1 MSTSTAQSYGIH
13 VVFRFHGNFYHS
25 YRGDTP
31 DEKGFGK
38 DIRIIRHL
46 IETLDRF
53 NADGVPVKGTWD
65 FENYFSLET
74 IMPEYCPELIEGMQR
89 RVRENGD
96 EAQVMSYNNGM
107 VNAHTAHEFDAA
119 IAQAITNQK
128 QSGLADMFGNFGPMV
143 RPQEMMFTPKHLDM
157 YPHHGITSISLFY
170 SSLPFNGFSN
180 FVPELSM
187 KERYNPLTLTYPGI
201 EGSMVLVP
209 AYNVGDVLD
218 NISLRHWVKRLR
230 RKQLKMDDP
239 SDLLILIDMDADDEF
254 WYGFDVPVISKMYST
269 GRGLAGLIESVKDLD
284 YVSFTTPSEYL
295 KDHKPVNEISF
306 GQDTADGSFDGMAS
320 WAEKWSNQELW
331 TGIERSRILE
341 LQTRRLL
348 EMNGISNDP
357 EIEGHLSRAF
367 ELRVRAL
374 STTHFGMAA
383 PVMNV
388 TRLNTAKRLVAESV
402 ASAGKAFELAVKA
415 GGEAGTEKGFTLV
428 DYTRGITTDTVTYNA
443 RPSRALVR
451 IPLKGFD
458 EENTI
463 YGLTDGKGNPV
474 PHVLQRN
481 GEGSIENLMV
491 IASMEAKGKN
501 DFILVHEEGEGEPPI
516 PAVSVEI
523 SRDSVRNDFLVLR
536 LDKKGNPVELKCNGN
551 VMQADPLVNS
561 CITYRGKRREV
572 KQWEIT
578 DMRRC
583 SGGTAGLIQ
592 MKGSIPI
599 GKGQTVNV
607 QREFMMAAN
616 LPYLYVNVTVQY
628 PQTHFKKFNR
638 GRAERLEQQWD
649 ARWHEVMP
657 CQLNP
662 GITGVKG
669 APVRVWKHNYV
680 NHVSTYDLNYGEF
693 SKNRELDSCNNHI
706 TSGWVALTDGKLGL
720 LCAQTSD
727 VLSSLAFC
735 PLRTRIKRGKTSVYM
750 NPFGSYTGSQ
760 YKYAS
765 AYTGL
770 GRGVAIHLSASD
782 HISPYAPSYNG
793 KTQTF
798 SLMLAPYAGDCPP
811 EEVQADAAAF
821 SYPYMLL
828 SGSELIGEP
837 PHRNWEEF

>member
-1 MSTSTAQSYGIH
+1 MSRKDNSSYGIH

-46 IETLDRF
+46 IDTLDRF

-96 EAQVMSYNNGM
+96 EVQVMSYNNGM
-107 VNAHTAHEFDAA
+107 MNAHTAHEFDAA
-119 IAQAITNQK
+119 ISRAITNEK
-128 QSGLADMFGNFGPMV
+128 QSGLVDMFGGFGPMV

-157 YPHHGITSISLFY
+157 YPRHGITSISLFY

-180 FVPELSM
+180 FVPQLSV
-187 KERYNPLTLTYPGI
+187 KERYNPLTLTYPGT

-230 RKQLKMDDP
+230 KKQLKMDDP
-239 SDLLILIDMDADDEF
+239 SDLLLLIDMDADDEF
-254 WYGFDVPVISKMYST
+254 WYGFDIPVISKIYST
-269 GRGLAGLIESVKDLD
+269 GRGLAGLIESVQDLD
-284 YVSFTTPSEYL
+284 YVTFTTTSEYL
-295 KDHKPVNEISF
+295 KDHAPVKEISF
-306 GQDTADGSFDGMAS
+306 GQDTADGSFDGIAS
-320 WAEKWSNQELW
+320 WAEKWSNQVLW
-331 TGIERSRILE
+331 TGLERSRVLE

-348 EMNGISNDP
+348 EMQGNTSHP
-357 EIEGHLSRAF
+357 EIEGHLGRAF

-374 STTHFGMAA
+374 SSTHFGMAA

-402 ASAGKAFELAVKA
+402 ASAGRAFGLARQE
-415 GGEAGTEKGFTLV
+415 GSEAGAEGGFSLV
-428 DYTRGITTDTVTYNA
+428 DYTRGISTDTVTYDA
-443 RPSRALVR
+443 RPSKALVK
-451 IPLKGFD
+451 IPLKNSG

-481 GEGSIENLMV
+481 DEGGIENLMV
-491 IASMEAKGKN
+491 LTSMEANGKKE
-501 DFILVHEEGEGEPPI
+501 FTLVHEKGPGDAPVPS
-516 PAVSVEI
+516 VSVEVN
-523 SRDSVRNDFLVLR
+523 RDSIRNDSLVLR
-536 LDKKGNPVELKCNGN
+536 LDTQGNPVELKCNGN
-551 VMQADPLVNS
+551 VMKADPLVNS
-561 CITYRGKRREV
+561 CVTYGGKRREV

-578 DMRRC
+578 DLRRC

-592 MKGSIPI
+592 MKGRIPI
-599 GKGQTVNV
+599 GKGKTVEV
-607 QREFMMAAN
+607 QREFMMAAG

-628 PQTHFKKFNR
+628 PQTSFKKFNR

-706 TSGWVALTDGKLGL
+706 TNGWVAVSDGKLGL

-727 VLSSLAFC
+727 VLASLAFC
-735 PLRTRIKRGKTSVYM
+735 PMRTRVKGGKTSVYM

-760 YKYAS
+760 YTYAS

-782 HISPYAPSYNG
+782 HIAPYAPSYNG

-798 SLMLAPYAGDCPP
+798 TLMLAPYAGDCPP

-828 SGSELIGEP
+828 SDSEHIGEP
-837 PHRNWEEF
+837 PHRNWEGF

>member
-46 IETLDRF
+46 IDTLDRF
-53 NADGVPVKGTWD
+53 NSEGVPVRGTWD

-96 EAQVMSYNNGM
+96 EVQVMSYNNGM
-107 VNAHTAHEFDAA
+107 VNAHTAQEFDAA

-128 QSGLADMFGNFGPMV
+128 QSGLVDMFGGFGPMV

-157 YPHHGITSISLFY
+157 YPRHGITSISLFY

-180 FVPELSM
+180 FVPELSV

-209 AYNVGDVLD
+209 ACNVGDVLD

-230 RKQLKMDDP
+230 KKQLKMEEP
-239 SDLLILIDMDADDEF
+239 SDLLVLIDMDADDEF
-254 WYGFDVPVISKMYST
+254 WYGFDIPVISKIYST

-284 YVSFTTPSEYL
+284 YVTFTTTSEYL
-295 KDHKPVNEISF
+295 KDHKPVKEISF
-306 GQDTADGSFDGMAS
+306 GQDTADGSFDGIAS

-341 LQTRRLL
+341 LQTRRLQQ
-348 EMNGISNDP
+348 MYGITGNA
-357 EIEGHLSRAF
+357 EIEGHIGRAF

-402 ASAGKAFELAVKA
+402 ASAGRAFSLAVEA
-415 GGEAGTEKGFTLV
+415 GGDDSREGFSLV
-428 DYTRGITTDTVTYNA
+428 DYTRGISTESVQYNA
-443 RPSRALVR
+443 RPSRALVK
-451 IPLKGFD
+451 IPLKGSDD
-458 EENTI
+458 EKTV
-463 YGLTDGKGNPV
+463 YGLTDENGNPV

-481 GEGSIENLMV
+481 DAGGIENLMV
-491 IASMEAKGKN
+491 LTSMEANGIK
-501 DFILVHEEGEGEPPI
+501 DFKLVGEDQGGDAPVPS
-516 PAVSVEI
+516 VSVEV
-523 SRDSVRNDFLVLR
+523 SRDSIRNEYIVLR
-536 LDKKGNPVELKCNGN
+536 MDKKGNPVELKCNGSI
-551 VMQADPLVNS
+551 MKEDPLISS
-561 CITYRGKRREV
+561 CVTYKGKRREV
-572 KQWEIT
+572 KKWEIT
-578 DMRRC
+578 DLRRC

-592 MKGSIPI
+592 MKGSINI
-599 GKGQTVNV
+599 GKGQNV
-607 QREFMMAAN
+607 EITREFMMASG
-616 LPYLYVNVTVQY
+616 LPYIYVNVTVQY
-628 PQTHFKKFNR
+628 PQTPFKNFNR
-638 GRAERLEQQWD
+638 ARAQRLEQQWD
-649 ARWHEVMP
+649 GRWHEVMP
-657 CQLNP
+657 CQVAP
-662 GITGVKG
+662 GLSGVKG
-669 APVRVWKHNYV
+669 SPIRVWKNNYV
-680 NHVSTYDLNYGEF
+680 DHVSSYDLNYGEF

-706 TSGWVALTDGKLGL
+706 TNGWVAVTDGNLGL

-727 VLSSLAFC
+727 VRASLAFC
-735 PLRTRIKRGKTSVYM
+735 PLRTRVKGGKTSVYM

-782 HISPYAPSYNG
+782 HIAPYAPSYNG
-793 KTQTF
+793 KMQTF

-811 EEVQADAAAF
+811 EDVQADAAAF
-821 SYPYMLL
+821 SYPYMVL
-828 SGSELIGEP
+828 SGSKLIGEP
-837 PHRNWEEF
+837 SHRNWEEF

>member
-1 MSTSTAQSYGIH
+1 MSKKIHESYGIQ

-46 IETLDRF
+46 IDTLDRF

-74 IMPEYCPELIEGMQR
+74 TMPRHCPELIEGMQR

-107 VNAHTAHEFDAA
+107 INAHTAQEFDAA

-157 YPHHGITSISLFY
+157 YPAHGITSISLFY

-180 FVPELSM
+180 FVPELSV

-451 IPLKGFD
+451 IPLKGSD

-551 VMQADPLVNS
+551 VMQADPLVSS

-572 KQWEIT
+572 KQWEII